1 MESYQHHTK
10 KQAVIVLIEKKV
22 RDRHQ
27 IKNWRPIPL
36 NSVDVKIGTIKVI
49 AKRMES
55 SNYLG
60 ERYNNFDV
68 VFYGFGKY
76 QLVNGSNRFTERLLL
91 SLLEFS
97 SKTS

>member
-10 KQAVIVLIEKKV
+10 KQAVIVLIEKKD

-27 IKNWRPIPL
+27 INNWRLIPL
-36 NSVDVKIGTIKVI
+36 NNVDVKIGTKAV

-60 ERYNNFDV
+60 ERYNVQF
-68 VFYGFGKY
+68 
-76 QLVNGSNRFTERLLL
+76 LMRFTPNR
-91 SLLEFS
+91 
-97 SKTS
+97 

>member
-10 KQAVIVLIEKKV
+10 KQAVIVLIEKKD

-27 IKNWRPIPL
+27 INNWRPIPL
-36 NSVDVKIGTIKVI
+36 NNVDVKIIGTKAI

-60 ERYNNFDV
+60 ERYNDF
-68 VFYGFGKY
+68 
-76 QLVNGSNRFTERLLL
+76 
-91 SLLEFS
+91 
-97 SKTS
+97 

>member
-10 KQAVIVLIEKKV
+10 KQAVIVLIEKKD

-27 IKNWRPIPL
+27 INNWRPIPL
-36 NSVDVKIGTIKVI
+36 NNVDVKIGTKAV

-60 ERYNNFDV
+60 ERYNVQF
-68 VFYGFGKY
+68 
-76 QLVNGSNRFTERLLL
+76 LMRFTPNR
-91 SLLEFS
+91 
-97 SKTS
+97 